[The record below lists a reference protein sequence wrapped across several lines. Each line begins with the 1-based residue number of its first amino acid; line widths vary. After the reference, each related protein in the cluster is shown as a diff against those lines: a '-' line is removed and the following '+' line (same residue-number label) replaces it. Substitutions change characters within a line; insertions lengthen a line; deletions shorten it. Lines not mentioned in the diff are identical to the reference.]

1 MDYRELL
8 LSAMQNPEVADFRAL
23 RLAYAESPG
32 YDPYDP
38 PADVEESVSRAL
50 TEGDVQGA
58 VQAIRRELEADY
70 LDIVTHSMAALAYK
84 RAGDDANAAFH
95 MTFASGLVQSILDSG
110 DGLSFSTAF
119 VVIDVG
125 EEYAVL
131 RVLRLQPLAQSLHA
145 DGQHQFDVIE
155 CVNSETGKKLEI
167 FFNVDIPMRYLQS
180 IGGRQ
185 GEGWGSGLNK

>member
-1 MDYRELL
+1 MNYGELL
-8 LSAMQNPEVADFRAL
+8 SLALQNPDVADFKAL

-38 PADVEESVSRAL
+38 PGDVEESIDKAL
-50 TEGDVQGA
+50 TEGDVEGA
-58 VQAIRRELEADY
+58 LREIRRELEADY

-95 MTFASGLVQSILDSG
+95 MTFANGLVRSILDSG
-110 DGLSFSTAF
+110 DGLSFSTAY

-125 EEYAVL
+125 EEYTVLQLLGLDAVS
-131 RVLRLQPLAQSLHA
+131 QSLKA
-145 DGQHQFDVIE
+145 DGEHQFDVVE
-155 CVNSETGKKLEI
+155 CVNQETGENLEI

-180 IGGRQ
+180 RGGRQ
-185 GEGWGSGLNK
+185 GVES

>member
-50 TEGDVQGA
+50 TEGDVEGA
-58 VQAIRRELEADY
+58 VQAIRRELEPDS

-84 RAGDDANAAFH
+84 RTGDDANAAFH
-95 MTFASGLVQSILDSG
+95 MTFANGLVRSILDSG

-131 RVLRLQPLAQSLHA
+131 QLLGLEPVSQSLKA
-145 DGQHQFDVIE
+145 DGEHQFDVVE
-155 CVNSETGKKLEI
+155 CVNPETGENLEI

-180 IGGRQ
+180 RGGRQ
-185 GEGWGSGLNK
+185 GVES